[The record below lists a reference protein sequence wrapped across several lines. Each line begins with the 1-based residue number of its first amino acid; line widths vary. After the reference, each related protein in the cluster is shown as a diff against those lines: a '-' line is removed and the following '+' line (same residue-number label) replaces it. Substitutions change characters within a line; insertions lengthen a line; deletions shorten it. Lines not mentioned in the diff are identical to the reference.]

1 MLWFNFILGSN
12 FIFLCFKLII
22 IYYHTQN
29 KIEPQHIHHNQYL
42 QIVLHYF
49 VTLFSPISLMSNT
62 VDMIRVEKYVLRVV
76 RVDKSTPVEKIH
88 FTSRTSGQVLS
99 TGQLELSSGKMHLI
113 SSLKGPHQN
122 VAESNESYEWTEL
135 LSTRQKLICRLENCI

>member
-1 MLWFNFILGSN
+1 
-12 FIFLCFKLII
+12 
-22 IYYHTQN
+22 
-29 KIEPQHIHHNQYL
+29 
-42 QIVLHYF
+42 
-49 VTLFSPISLMSNT
+49 MSNT

-76 RVDKSTPVEKIH
+76 RVDKSTPVEKIN

-113 SSLKGPHQN
+113 SSLKGPHQK
-122 VAESNESYEWTEL
+122 VVESNESYEWTEL